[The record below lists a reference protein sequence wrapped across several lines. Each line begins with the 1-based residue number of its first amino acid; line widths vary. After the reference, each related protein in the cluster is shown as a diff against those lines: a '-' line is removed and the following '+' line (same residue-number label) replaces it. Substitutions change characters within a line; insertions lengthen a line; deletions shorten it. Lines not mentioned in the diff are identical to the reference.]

1 MVRGQT
7 GNDASCFSIW
17 KPRPAPKYMG
27 RGIGFAQSVVGCQLT
42 ILSKHVCW
50 RKKNASCKTLC
61 RICIRINPW
70 LTPIIGYRPWLNQA
84 DAMISQQT
92 SRWQGN
98 ETRYL
103 SHHAWRGWDHGQNKP
118 PKVACIVSGHAAR
131 KYISDIFR
139 RTFDDQWDK
148 KIRASEPGKKGKSK
162 NRESK
167 ISFRQIMTQTYLSYD
182 RSLTWTTDEDI
193 PYFRK
198 HMWWG
203 ISYWRQWIDLDFFTQ
218 NIYSITL
225 PSIEKWTCSDSKMK
239 NQRKREKG
247 LFKINFIFHVSE
259 LLKFSNHIFA

>member
-1 MVRGQT
+1 MLAAFLYGNLGQHR
-7 GNDASCFSIW
+7 SIW
-17 KPRPAPKYMG
+17 AAASVSPRASSVANSLYSAST
-27 RGIGFAQSVVGCQLT
+27 FAGEKKMPHAKLYAEYVYVL
-42 ILSKHVCW
+42 IHDW
-50 RKKNASCKTLC
+50 RRSSAIDLDSIRRTRWSHSRHHGDKVMKQGTWVTTL
-61 RICIRINPW
+61 
-70 LTPIIGYRPWLNQA
+70 
-84 DAMISQQT
+84 DV
-92 SRWQGN
+92 
-98 ETRYL
+98 
-103 SHHAWRGWDHGQNKP
+103 DGQNKP